1 LRELKLCFDDLDED
15 NSGSIGVNEMKVP
28 LIGLGFANTIEDV
41 TKMVAAVDDDN
52 TGAIEFSEF
61 LKIIKGTGGS
71 NAGNTRKM
79 TEFFKKLTS
88 GELGDRNVSFL
99 TFVNT

>member
-15 NSGSIGVNEMKVP
+15 NSGSIGVNEMKIP
-28 LIGLGFANTIEDV
+28 LIGLGFADTIQDV
-41 TKMVAAVDDDN
+41 KRMVAAVDEDN
-52 TGAIEFSEF
+52 TGAIEFAEF

-79 TEFFKKLTS
+79 TEFFKRLTS
-88 GELGDRNVSFL
+88 GELGNKNISFS
-99 TFVNT
+99 TFVNA